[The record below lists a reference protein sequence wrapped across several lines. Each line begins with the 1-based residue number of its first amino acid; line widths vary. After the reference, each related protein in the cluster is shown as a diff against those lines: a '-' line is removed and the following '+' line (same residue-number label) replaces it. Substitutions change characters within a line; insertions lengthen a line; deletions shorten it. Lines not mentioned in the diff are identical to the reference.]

1 MKNKRFTAVITA
13 VIMLSSIFLTGFTYQ
28 AGIGTVYYETKSE
41 IYDNATYHE
50 LLAGHSANGIERAY
64 FVNVDM
70 QGADL
75 KPYVF
80 EGEVTGTYTMDTMI
94 STLEEEGYRV
104 VAGINGELF
113 DNSSGVSKGLTIHDG
128 KIKTSG
134 YAPEYVISFDED
146 GAASLQKVN
155 LRYTLKGT
163 INVPVVITPPVTDP
177 TELEDP
183 IEPENPTEPEEQEDL
198 DDPIE
203 PEDPAEAED
212 PSETTEPTESQ
223 DLIESADTNEPT
235 ATSEAHDPAQET
247 VYIPREINADIDFFN
262 VPHGG
267 AKAVH
272 LFNRQYASSTKTAGN
287 CVEVVLETGSQKN
300 AELTVGGT
308 ITATV
313 SEVRTGSSNTPIG
326 NSQLVL
332 STAGDSAYAVQLSQ
346 LIPDSEIEI
355 SVHDGSGNLSHS
367 QEAIGVYYL
376 LYHNGQLGSSG
387 TNLNPR
393 TAIGIKP
400 DGTLMLYVLDGR
412 QPGFSEG
419 LGLTDTARHLVD
431 LGCSTVVN
439 MDGGGSSVIAV
450 REGGLDSQSVAK
462 NSPSGQK
469 QRKTTNGLL
478 LVYDQRGES
487 EPAHLHTYPSQP
499 LAMPG
504 AEIQLTT
511 YASNDKYEPVRLRK
525 SVEYW
530 VDSSSGSTVDKNGL
544 FIAGDTTGTAVIEV
558 ESGQLST
565 TAQVDIQNNITFTPN
580 VLRLKIEPG
589 DIFDINVIA
598 RYGYAPIASKDSLFS
613 WDCDPVIGTIDVNGL
628 FQGTNESGV
637 SGNIYIGYNGVEKTI
652 PVQVGDELIDFE
664 DTKGHW
670 AREYIGRLAA
680 QGIVNGVGDGL
691 FLPDDPLTRA
701 QFLTMLAN
709 TIKDLDVTQA
719 EPAGFEDV
727 PEQEWYY
734 NYVNWGFEQGIV
746 AGIDEVT
753 FAPNE
758 KITREQMAIMLD
770 NFANSTD
777 LILPELNEG
786 VPFTDSVLISPWAAD
801 SVNKIVSSGL
811 MGGYPEGDYKPQG
824 SATRAEA
831 ATVVY
836 KLIMIEG

>member
-1 MKNKRFTAVITA
+1 MKNRRFTAVITA
-13 VIMLSSIFLTGFTYQ
+13 VIMLLSIFLTGFTYQ

-50 LLAGHSANGIERAY
+50 QLAGHSTNGIERAY

-70 QGADL
+70 QSTDL

-80 EGEVTGTYTMDTMI
+80 EGEVTGTYTLSTMI

-104 VAGINGELF
+104 VAGINGDLF
-113 DNSSGVSKGLTIHDG
+113 DTSSGVSKGLTIHDG

-163 INVPVVITPPVTDP
+163 INVPVVITPPEDP
-177 TELEDP
+177 TESE
-183 IEPENPTEPEEQEDL
+183 EPTEPEEPEESEDPTDL
-198 DDPIE
+198 
-203 PEDPAEAED
+203 EDPAEAED
-212 PSETTEPTESQ
+212 PGESTETTESEDLSEST
-223 DLIESADTNEPT
+223 DTTGTADANELISTDEAQEP
-235 ATSEAHDPAQET
+235 EQET
-247 VYIPREINADIDFFN
+247 VYIQREFNADIEFFN

-272 LFNRQYASSTKTAGN
+272 LFNRQYAPSTKTSGN
-287 CVEVVLETGSQKN
+287 CVEVILATGSPED

-308 ITATV
+308 VTATV
-313 SEVRTGSSNTPIG
+313 VEVRNGNSNAPIG
-326 NSQLVL
+326 ASQLVL
-332 STAGDSAYAVQLSQ
+332 STAGDSAYAEQLSQ
-346 LIPDSEIEI
+346 LIPGSEIEI
-355 SVHDGSGNLSHS
+355 SVYDGSGNLSNS
-367 QEAIGVYYL
+367 REAIGIYYV
-376 LYHNGQLGSSG
+376 LYHNGQFGSSG
-387 TNLNPR
+387 TNVNPR

-400 DGTLMLYVLDGR
+400 DGTLLLYVLDGR

-450 REGGLDSQSVAK
+450 REGGLDSQPVTK

-478 LVYDQRGES
+478 LVYDQRGDTKA
-487 EPAHLHTYPSQP
+487 AHLHTYPSQP

-511 YASNDKYEPVRLRK
+511 YASNEKYEPVRLRK

-530 VDSSSGSTVDKNGL
+530 VDSSTGSTVDRNGL
-544 FIAGDTTGTAVIEV
+544 FTAGDTTGTAVIEV

-580 VLRLKIEPG
+580 VQSLKIEPG
-589 DIFDINVIA
+589 DVFDINVTA

-628 FQGTNESGV
+628 FQGTNETGV
-637 SGNIYIGYNGVEKTI
+637 SGNIYIEYNGVEKTI

-664 DTKGHW
+664 DTKSHW
-670 AREYIGRLAA
+670 AREFIGRLAA
-680 QGIVNGVGDGL
+680 KGIVNGVGDDL
-691 FLPDDPLTRA
+691 FLPDDALTRA

-709 TIKDLDVTQA
+709 TIQDLDVTQA

-770 NFANSTD
+770 K
-777 LILPELNEG
+777 
-786 VPFTDSVLISPWAAD
+786 FTDSIGLVLPETNAGVTFTDSALISSWAAD

>member
-1 MKNKRFTAVITA
+1 MKNRRFTAVIMA
-13 VIMLSSIFLTGFTYQ
+13 GIMLSSIFLTGFTYQ
-28 AGIGTVYYETKSE
+28 AGIGTVYYETRSE

-70 QGADL
+70 QGTDL

-94 STLEEEGYRV
+94 STLENQGYQV
-104 VAGINGELF
+104 VAGINGDLF
-113 DNSSGVSKGLTIHDG
+113 DTSSGVSKGLAIHNG

-134 YAPEYVISFDED
+134 YAPEYVISFDEN

-163 INVPVVITPPVTDP
+163 INVPMVITPPVTDP
-177 TELEDP
+177 D
-183 IEPENPTEPEEQEDL
+183 EPEDPTEPEDRTEPEE
-198 DDPIE
+198 PTAPTE
-203 PEDPAEAED
+203 PEDS
-212 PSETTEPTESQ
+212 SEPTEPTEPE
-223 DLIESADTNEPT
+223 DLTESADTNKPT
-235 ATSEAHDPAQET
+235 DTTEAQEPAQET
-247 VYIPREINADIDFFN
+247 VYIPREFNADIEFFN

-272 LFNRQYASSTKTAGN
+272 LFNRQYASSTKTSGN
-287 CVEVVLETGSQKN
+287 CVEVVLETGSLEN

-313 SEVRTGSSNTPIG
+313 GEVRNGNSNTPIG

-332 STAGDSAYAVQLSQ
+332 STAGDSAYAVQLAQ
-346 LIPDSEIEI
+346 LIPGSEIEI
-355 SVHDGSGNLSHS
+355 SVYDGSGNLSNT
-367 QEAIGVYYL
+367 QEAIGVYYV
-376 LYHNGQLGSSG
+376 LYQNGQFGSSG

-412 QPGFSEG
+412 QPGLSEG

-450 REGGLDSQSVAK
+450 REGGIDFQSVAK

-478 LVYDQRGES
+478 LVYDQRGDS
-487 EPAHLHTYPSQP
+487 EAAHLHTYPSQP

-511 YASNDKYEPVRLRK
+511 YASNEKYEPVRLRK

-530 VDSSSGSTVDKNGL
+530 VDSSTGSTVDRNGL
-544 FIAGDTTGTAVIEV
+544 FTAGDTTGTAVIEV

-580 VLRLKIEPG
+580 VLSLKIEPG
-589 DIFDINVIA
+589 EIFDINVTA
-598 RYGYAPIASKDSLFS
+598 QYGYAPIASNDRLFS
-613 WDCDPVIGTIDVNGL
+613 WNCDPVIGTIDANGL

-637 SGNIYIGYNGVEKTI
+637 SGHIYLEYNGVQKTI

-664 DTKGHW
+664 DTKNHW

-680 QGIVNGVGDGL
+680 KGIVNGVGDDL
-691 FLPDDPLTRA
+691 YLPDDPLTRA

-709 TIKDLDVTQA
+709 TINNLDVTQA
-719 EPAGFEDV
+719 NPAGFADV
-727 PEQEWYY
+727 PAQEWYY

-746 AGIDEVT
+746 SGIDDAT

-770 NFANSTD
+770 NFTNSTG
-777 LILPELNEG
+777 LILPEMNEG
-786 VPFTDSVLISPWAAD
+786 VSFTDSALISSWAID

-811 MGGYPEGDYKPQG
+811 MGGYPEGDYRPQG